1 MNTLEEL
8 AQIWRG
14 RVTDPGYAA
23 LLRELDDLGC
33 IFGWREENGE
43 AIFFARCGEELV
55 GESDGQPA
63 QTAIHAVLDQAAEK
77 LDVLA

>member
-1 MNTLEEL
+1 MSTLEEL
-8 AQIWRG
+8 DQTWRG

-33 IFGWREENGE
+33 EFAWREENGE
-43 AIFFARCGEELV
+43 AVFLAHCGEEVV
-55 GESDGQPA
+55 GESGEQPA
-63 QTAIHAVLDQAAEK
+63 QSAIHAVLDQAAEK